1 MKDIEYYESL
11 DKRTKEYKEWKATF
25 KAKQEENQPEG
36 LGDVVAEI
44 TKATGIDKVAEKV
57 ANALGYDDCGCDE
70 RRKKWNKAFNFNKQP
85 ECPTEEEFTYLRDY
99 FAVER
104 DKITYEDRVKI
115 YAIYNRVFR
124 RAERPTSCTACF
136 MEKVNMLKKLIS

>member
-25 KAKQEENQPEG
+25 EAKQEEG
-36 LGDVVAEI
+36 GVGDVVAEI

-85 ECPTEEEFTYLRDY
+85 ECPTKEEFTYLKDY

-136 MEKVNMLKKLIS
+136 MEKVNMLKKLVS